1 MHPFRLPPR
10 NSRNRRSPRV
20 YLTVEARG
28 IIAKKIPTGIEVV
41 MDMNSPPATPGA
53 QVFFPDALRT
63 RVGNRSSVVV
73 AGNTVREIIGALD
86 QDFPGL
92 RFNLCHETGELR
104 PFVNIFVDRENIRY
118 LQGLDTPVSTGATI
132 YILQSVAGG

>member
-1 MHPFRLPPR
+1 MNPLL
-10 NSRNRRSPRV
+10 S
-20 YLTVEARG
+20 
-28 IIAKKIPTGIEVV
+28 GIEVV
-41 MDMNSPPATPGA
+41 MNMNSPPAIPGVR
-53 QVFFPDALRT
+53 VFFPDALRT
-63 RVGNRSSVVV
+63 RVGNRSTVMT
-73 AGNTVREIIGALD
+73 AGSTVREIIEALD